1 MFKETQLL
9 RHRTQTQNGTQRF
22 RMQSSATMS
31 SMKKRATTQTS
42 LDCFLKRVDRIES
55 SKEPEPVP
63 SLSGMSGIAAC
74 PPSPI
79 ADDPSALPAPTFS
92 PSSSQSLFLPV
103 HLLPTPV
110 CQLFYCVL
118 CAQLCPILWDPM
130 DCRQQGSSVH
140 RIFQAG
146 ILEWVAISSSRGS
159 SPPMGQIRVS
169 CISCICRWILHH

>member
-1 MFKETQLL
+1 MVSSVQLYRKSPTYKPSSCEL
-9 RHRTQTQNGTQRF
+9 SKVQTCGPST
-22 RMQSSATMS
+22 SDMS
-31 SMKKRATTQTS
+31 DTPAGPAS
-42 LDCFLKRVDRIES
+42 
-55 SKEPEPVP
+55 PVTD
-63 SLSGMSGIAAC
+63 G
-74 PPSPI
+74 
-79 ADDPSALPAPTFS
+79 PSALPPPSSS

-110 CQLFYCVL
+110 CQLLYCVL